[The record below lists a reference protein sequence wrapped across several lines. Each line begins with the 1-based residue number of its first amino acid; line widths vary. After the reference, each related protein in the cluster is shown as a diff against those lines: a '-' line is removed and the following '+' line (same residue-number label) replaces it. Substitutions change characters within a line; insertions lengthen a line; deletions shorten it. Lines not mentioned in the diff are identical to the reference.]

1 MKPVKNKSGV
11 YTVTY
16 IPKVEGVH
24 RVRKR
29 ELLGGDIPFDF
40 G

>member
-1 MKPVKNKSGV
+1 MKPVKNKSGT

-24 RVRKR
+24 RVGSERSHA
-29 ELLGGDIPFDF
+29 GDIPIDSS
-40 G
+40 